1 MLYIAA
7 GENKGA
13 PSASP
18 HSDASPQRGLFSVCV
33 CDFVRVTEDVIG
45 QNGAATT

>member
-1 MLYIAA
+1 MLYVAA

-18 HSDASPQRGLFSVCV
+18 HSDASPQRGFFSTR
-33 CDFVRVTEDVIG
+33 VRVCARDGEDVIG